1 MKSLL
6 SDEPESSLDDGSVEL
21 CLPYFRRFFFLPRLF
36 FFDDESDNIGYE
48 SGSSGMGPFP
58 SFFVNSVVC
67 FSGEVSEMV
76 TCSFPF
82 CDVEMVKSSFPF
94 CDGEM
99 VKCSFPFCYG
109 EMVECSFPFCD
120 VEMVKCSFPF
130 CDGEMVKC
138 SFPFCDVEMV
148 KCSFPFCDGD
158 LVKCSFTFCDGQM
171 VSKFGGVVE
180 IFHSQNSEF
189 LP

>member
-1 MKSLL
+1 M
-6 SDEPESSLDDGSVEL
+6 LDTT
-21 CLPYFRRFFFLPRLF
+21 FL
-36 FFDDESDNIGYE
+36 
-48 SGSSGMGPFP
+48 SGSSGTCPFTFC
-58 SFFVNSVVC
+58 SVNYVVHVSGGGYGIFVPTIIESI
-67 FSGEVSEMV
+67 G
-76 TCSFPF
+76 
-82 CDVEMVKSSFPF
+82 EMVKCYFPF
-94 CDGEM
+94 CDG
-99 VKCSFPFCYG
+99 
-109 EMVECSFPFCD
+109 
-120 VEMVKCSFPF
+120 EMVKCSFPF